1 MGENEKN
8 PKAAESLESQVLNQ
22 VLKNN
27 KTEAVLMTK
36 KRRVVYKT
44 VIYTP
49 KKATRYNEERQGALL
64 RFPLRP
70 PVPTK
75 G

>member
-1 MGENEKN
+1 MKKKT
-8 PKAAESLESQVLNQ
+8 PKAAESLESQVL
-22 VLKNN
+22 KNN
-27 KTEAVLMTK
+27 KTEAVLLTEE
-36 KRRVVYKT
+36 RRAVYKT

-70 PVPTK
+70 PAPTK